1 MSGRAGR
8 RLWETE
14 TLLKGLAH
22 ELTHSKPQHQVADD
36 SSFESSYLYP
46 TVDPVAIA
54 RQLELQNYNTFPW
67 VKVNCE

>member
-22 ELTHSKPQHQVADD
+22 ELTHSKPQHRGSNLKNIWVIQGD
-36 SSFESSYLYP
+36 SLTNFR
-46 TVDPVAIA
+46 VCA
-54 RQLELQNYNTFPW
+54 RGTW
-67 VKVNCE
+67 IW